1 MEVPEWFWCAF
12 GVDLWLDWVGFTLE
26 LVDEVHVGFLGD
38 VSVFYVLYLILCG
51 FSRAFQRYPP
61 RSKRFSGSGDIFK
74 ILSFILGISTSRNVD
89 RISSFIAHSKR
100 NFTGFPTVHQSY
112 DLVQPFW
119 RYLRNT
125 VFSSKIPI
133 LHYSIIS
140 KPNLFILDVFW
151 TRFLPSI
158 RSSSS
163 PVITFTPCGWIHY
176 LSSSPLLIHL
186 WQDPVTRTLL
196 LSSWDVHHTPYPT
209 SNMLLPVPSPTLVYS
224 CLFGYHL
231 HFGIP
236 LSTLSQTAPM
246 SVS

>member
-1 MEVPEWFWCAF
+1 MDFLATSQI
-12 GVDLWLDWVGFTLE
+12 VGQFSSSIAHLMRIFTL
-26 LVDEVHVGFLGD
+26 
-38 VSVFYVLYLILCG
+38 
-51 FSRAFQRYPP
+51 
-61 RSKRFSGSGDIFK
+61 
-74 ILSFILGISTSRNVD
+74 
-89 RISSFIAHSKR
+89 
-100 NFTGFPTVHQSY
+100 FPTAYQSY
-112 DLVQPFW
+112 DLVQPFR
-119 RYLRNT
+119 RYSRNT
-125 VFSSKIPI
+125 VFSSKFPI

-140 KPNLFILDVFW
+140 QPNLFIMDSSW

-176 LSSSPLLIHL
+176 LSSSPLFIPL

-196 LSSWDVHHTPYPT
+196 LSSWNVHHTPYPT